1 MTNSTEQQ
9 TLEEEQRASSDQ
21 NQYQGWQAMARAWLS
36 AFPEA
41 KAVSGSQVDAW
52 IDSNFASLP
61 PELQSMPRN
70 EIIDRLLSI
79 QNYMRFPLQEKEPNQ
94 VDLPTARFQ
103 RTDQWRPIYSW
114 LESLDHNE
122 VVKSKDIADW
132 LAENPEVNDD
142 LSFRHSRYHLMH
154 YIKKCHQ
161 KILKRREKRKCLQ
174 QPNNESAIEVCKSG
188 ETKQPDTLQGNPLNN
203 EPTNSEIFFAKRMEA
218 LRKYEILMELERKL
232 APTFTEST
240 ANPDDTDGK

>member
-21 NQYQGWQAMARAWLS
+21 NQSQGWQAMARAWLS

-79 QNYMRFPLQEKEPNQ
+79 QNYLRFPLQEKEPNQ
-94 VDLPTARFQ
+94 VDLLTARVQ
-103 RTDQWRPIYSW
+103 RPDHWSPVYSW

-132 LAENPEVNDD
+132 LAENPEVNED
-142 LSFRHSRYHLMH
+142 LSFRHSRYHLMR
-154 YIKKCHQ
+154 YIKMCHQ
-161 KILKRREKRKCLQ
+161 KILKRREEKK
-174 QPNNESAIEVCKSG
+174 QPNNESAIEVCESG
-188 ETKQPDTLQGNPLNN
+188 ETKQPDTLPSNPLNN
-203 EPTNSEIFFAKRMEA
+203 EPTNSEIFFAERMEA
-218 LRKYEILMELERKL
+218 LRKYEIFMEMQKKP
-232 APTFTEST
+232 APSFAEST
-240 ANPDDTDGK
+240 SNSDDKDRK